1 MANYSISANQ
11 LTEGTSVFIRGKLA
25 FARLTSLIEGAA
37 LAASDQRKVQNGMS
51 PVGKPHTTA
60 TITEAEVQFADPAN
74 PTVEEQFVSERRYT
88 SKKNPD
94 TGANY
99 SIDSKGTNL
108 PIIAIP
114 SEKGDGTYDQDT
126 SGQEL
131 AQGLDVTLVLRVYK
145 PKNFANRGLS
155 LDQVIVHEAPRYY
168 NAGGVATGEL
178 AARGIV
184 FNAPP
189 RAVQAQPGTDSA
201 VGNGEEPV
209 GTEVEDGLSFPAP
222 QPAVAAAVPAAV
234 PAQAHAQVAAAPVAV
249 APQAAPA
256 ATPVPAPVPAVQP
269 QQETPEQKLA
279 RLERENAELKDAG
292 SAVGAPAGQGPWG
305 GSGDAQQAG
314 ITYQG

>member
-1 MANYSISANQ
+1 MANYSISASQ

-25 FARLTSLIEGAA
+25 FARLASLIEGAA
-37 LAASDQRKVQNGMS
+37 LAASDQRKVQSGMS

-60 TITEAEVQFADPAN
+60 TIIEAEVQFADPAN
-74 PTVEEQFVSERRYT
+74 PTVEEQFVAERRYV

-114 SEKGDGTYDQDT
+114 SDKGDGTFDQDT

-155 LDQVIVHEAPRYY
+155 LDQVIVNEVPRYY

-189 RAVQAQPGTDSA
+189 RAVQAQSGSGSVSGSA
-201 VGNGEEPV
+201 VGNGENPV
-209 GTEVEDGLSFPAP
+209 GTDVEDGLSFPAP
-222 QPAVAAAVPAAV
+222 VALLRLCRCRLPRRSR
-234 PAQAHAQVAAAPVAV
+234 
-249 APQAAPA
+249 
-256 ATPVPAPVPAVQP
+256 QP
-269 QQETPEQKLA
+269 QC
-279 RLERENAELKDAG
+279 RLPLRRLWLRLRLRLSSRRLRPRLPSRSSPG
-292 SAVGAPAGQGPWG
+292 SRPRMLR
-305 GSGDAQQAG
+305 
-314 ITYQG
+314 

>member
-1 MANYSISANQ
+1 MANYAISANQ

-88 SKKNPD
+88 SKKNPAS
-94 TGANY
+94 GANY

-155 LDQVIVHEAPRYY
+155 LDQVIVHETPRYY
-168 NAGGVATGEL
+168 NAGGVASGEL

-184 FNAPP
+184 FNTPP
-189 RAVQAQPGTDSA
+189 RAVQAQPGTESA
-201 VGNGEEPV
+201 FGNGEEPV
-209 GTEVEDGLSFPAP
+209 ATEVEDGLSFPAP
-222 QPAVAAAVPAAV
+222 QPAVAAPVAAPA
-234 PAQAHAQVAAAPVAV
+234 PAQVHTQVATAPVAV
-249 APQAAPA
+249 LPEAPA
-256 ATPVPAPVPAVQP
+256 APVPAPVPAVQP

-279 RLERENAELKDAG
+279 RLERENAELKNAG

-305 GSGDAQQAG
+305 GSGEAQQAG

>member
-1 MANYSISANQ
+1 MANYAISANQ

-88 SKKNPD
+88 SKKNPAS
-94 TGANY
+94 GANY

-155 LDQVIVHEAPRYY
+155 LDQVIVHETPRYY
-168 NAGGVATGEL
+168 NAGGVASGEL

-184 FNAPP
+184 FNTPP
-189 RAVQAQPGTDSA
+189 RAVQAQPGTESA
-201 VGNGEEPV
+201 FGNGEEPV
-209 GTEVEDGLSFPAP
+209 ATEVEDGLSFPAP
-222 QPAVAAAVPAAV
+222 QPAVAAPVAAPA
-234 PAQAHAQVAAAPVAV
+234 PAQVHTQVATAPVAV
-249 APQAAPA
+249 LPEAPA
-256 ATPVPAPVPAVQP
+256 APVPAPVPAVQP

-279 RLERENAELKDAG
+279 RLERENAELKNAG

-314 ITYQG
+314 ITY